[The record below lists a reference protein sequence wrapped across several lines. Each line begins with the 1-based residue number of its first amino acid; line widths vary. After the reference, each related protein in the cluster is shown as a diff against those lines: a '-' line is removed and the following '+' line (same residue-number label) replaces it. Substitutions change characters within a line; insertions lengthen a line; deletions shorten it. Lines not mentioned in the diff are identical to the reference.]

1 MEDPG
6 PPTRARDWT
15 ARREVL
21 KDQGEVDGTVAAIA
35 SLMKTPRPGDV
46 NCNLVLGGAGMQGSN
61 GDLSMP
67 A

>member
-1 MEDPG
+1 VIG
-6 PPTRARDWT
+6 RHGARFCKIG
-15 ARREVL
+15 V
-21 KDQGEVDGTVAAIA
+21 EVDGTVAAIA